1 LSNNARQF
9 VQEYF
14 VCAKSTKSTSEVP
27 ASTLAEK
34 WTIVLSG
41 VEELS
46 QADQESLNEQE
57 EKKSSKRR

>member
-1 LSNNARQF
+1 M
-9 VQEYF
+9 QEYF
-14 VCAKSTKSTSEVP
+14 VCAKSTKFTSEVP